1 MEIMHGGNIMAKKN
15 MTASELVMSHR
26 PKNYKYRFIMKD
38 DSLIKELEQ
47 EQFDFNILD
56 TIDNA
61 DLVKE
66 ALQADYK
73 MYERT
78 IIGKAKE
85 PTDMGN
91 GIMLSKKMVTKA
103 DKKLINLG
111 MGFFEHNNQS
121 YVVIRLFYER
131 FDIIE
136 IFVLT

>member
-26 PKNYKYRFIMKD
+26 PKNYKYRFIIKD

-66 ALQADYK
+66 ALQTDYK

-111 MGFFEHNNQS
+111 MGFFERNHQS

>member
-1 MEIMHGGNIMAKKN
+1 MAKKTL
-15 MTASELVMSHR
+15 TASELVLSHK
-26 PKNYKYRFIMKD
+26 PKNYKYRFIIKD
-38 DSLIKELEQ
+38 DTLLKELEQ
-47 EQFDFNILD
+47 DQFDFNVLD
-56 TIDNA
+56 TIDDP

-66 ALQADYK
+66 ALQAEYK
-73 MYERT
+73 LYERT

-103 DKKLINLG
+103 DKKLLQLG
-111 MGFFEHNNQS
+111 MGFFEYRS
-121 YVVIRLFYER
+121 LTYMVVRLFYER